1 MDMGDLN
8 HSYNFPAKFRPFVAR
23 EFQTRMATFLT
34 SRLPQTGYLPPLNI
48 GADKGTNRHR
58 TRQFLTALTVVPDA
72 DELLQP
78 IYIGQPV
85 VKNHNGQGV
94 ALSIKDGLDK
104 YQISSVQVEGSSHD
118 GQYFHLSVPDAL
130 RKLFVLD
137 NRFISTVDPL
147 H

>member
-1 MDMGDLN
+1 MGDLN
-8 HSYNFPAKFRPFVAR
+8 HSHNFPAKFRPFVAR
-23 EFQTRMATFLT
+23 EIQTRMATFLT

-85 VKNHNGQGV
+85 VKNHNGQ
-94 ALSIKDGLDK
+94 LW
-104 YQISSVQVEGSSHD
+104 YQ
-118 GQYFHLSVPDAL
+118 
-130 RKLFVLD
+130 RW
-137 NRFISTVDPL
+137 T
-147 H
+147 